1 MEISCRRGS
10 HLVIGLL
17 GRSFATVRTR
27 IYRML
32 VVRLLTDGGP
42 GFQAPAPRGM
52 ARATQYASAILEAP
66 WSLRR

>member
-1 MEISCRRGS
+1 M
-10 HLVIGLL
+10 
-17 GRSFATVRTR
+17 RTR